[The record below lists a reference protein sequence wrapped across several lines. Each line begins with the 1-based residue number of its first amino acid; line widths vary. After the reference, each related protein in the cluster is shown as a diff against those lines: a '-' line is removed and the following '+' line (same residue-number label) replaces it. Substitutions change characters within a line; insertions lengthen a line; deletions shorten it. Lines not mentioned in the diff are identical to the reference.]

1 MENSKRNYIFVNT
14 DFKRANEPVF
24 ILGIL
29 EGIRRLS
36 LQKELK
42 EKSFDEIKS
51 AMTQKIQEHYL
62 DSGGRLTIW
71 GDIKNYVL
79 HFNGKSYLFDTN
91 GLYLG
96 ENDSVRENQA
106 VLSI

>member
-1 MENSKRNYIFVNT
+1 M
-14 DFKRANEPVF
+14 
-24 ILGIL
+24 
-29 EGIRRLS
+29 S

-51 AMTQKIQEHYL
+51 VIAQKIQEHYL
-62 DSGGRLTIW
+62 DSDGKLLIW

-79 HFNGKSYLFDTN
+79 HFNGKSYLFDTD
-91 GLYLG
+91 GSYIG
-96 ENDSVRENQA
+96 ENDTVRENQA